1 MFQFARERMAYYRG
15 VSYSVVLCMTNDVAR
30 NWQNLPSKVILVIM
44 TWPIYSR
51 VPFCTNHVVYLLN
64 AHFFGFSRSL
74 VKSLSDWFCFSVS
87 SLLEVIQSVKIFLN
101 VNNVLLRS
109 LFTLVSLFWVPV
121 STRSLVSFHSNAES
135 SFLMITNIHN
145 S

>member
-1 MFQFARERMAYYRG
+1 MMLQKKLPFQGCSF
-15 VSYSVVLCMTNDVAR
+15 SNDIA
-30 NWQNLPSKVILVIM
+30 NIF
-44 TWPIYSR
+44 R
-51 VPFCTNHVVYLLN
+51 VPYCTNHVVYLLN

-74 VKSLSDWFCFSVS
+74 VKSLSDWFFFFFSVS

-121 STRSLVSFHSNAES
+121 STRSLVSF
-135 SFLMITNIHN
+135 LMPKVHF
-145 S
+145 

>member
-1 MFQFARERMAYYRG
+1 MLHENGRNCLSFQGCSCSNDIANSDFK
-15 VSYSVVLCMTNDVAR
+15 VSL
-30 NWQNLPSKVILVIM
+30 
-44 TWPIYSR
+44 
-51 VPFCTNHVVYLLN
+51 CTNHVVYLLN

-74 VKSLSDWFCFSVS
+74 VKSLSDWFFYFFVS
-87 SLLEVIQSVKIFLN
+87 SLLEVFQSVKIFLN

>member
-1 MFQFARERMAYYRG
+1 M
-15 VSYSVVLCMTNDVAR
+15 
-30 NWQNLPSKVILVIM
+30 
-44 TWPIYSR
+44 
-51 VPFCTNHVVYLLN
+51 
-64 AHFFGFSRSL
+64 
-74 VKSLSDWFCFSVS
+74 KSLSDWFFFFFSVS

>member
-1 MFQFARERMAYYRG
+1 MTTLKLEPYMAWALGTGKWPEKGLTQWPFVEHIHQF
-15 VSYSVVLCMTNDVAR
+15 
-30 NWQNLPSKVILVIM
+30 PKM
-44 TWPIYSR
+44 TWPIHSIKAPY
-51 VPFCTNHVVYLLN
+51 CTDQEFYLLN
-64 AHFFGFSRSL
+64 ARFFGFWRSL
-74 VKSLSDWFCFSVS
+74 VKSLSDWFFFFFFVS

-135 SFLMITNIHN
+135 SFLMITNIHI

>member
-1 MFQFARERMAYYRG
+1 MMLREIGKNCLPRFF
-15 VSYSVVLCMTNDVAR
+15 LFNDIA
-30 NWQNLPSKVILVIM
+30 NIF
-44 TWPIYSR
+44 R
-51 VPFCTNHVVYLLN
+51 VPFCTNYVVYLLN

-74 VKSLSDWFCFSVS
+74 VKSLSDWFFFFFSVS

-121 STRSLVSFHSNAES
+121 STRSLVSF
-135 SFLMITNIHN
+135 LMPKVHF
-145 S
+145 

>member
-1 MFQFARERMAYYRG
+1 
-15 VSYSVVLCMTNDVAR
+15 MTNDVAKK
-30 NWQNLPSKVILVIM
+30 LPFQGCSFSYDIANIF
-44 TWPIYSR
+44 R

-74 VKSLSDWFCFSVS
+74 VKSLSDWFFFFVS

>member
-1 MFQFARERMAYYRG
+1 
-15 VSYSVVLCMTNDVAR
+15 MTNDVAKK
-30 NWQNLPSKVILVIM
+30 LPFQGCSFSYDIANIF
-44 TWPIYSR
+44 R

-74 VKSLSDWFCFSVS
+74 VKSLSDWFFFFFSVS

-101 VNNVLLRS
+101 VNSVLLRS